1 MIKSIL
7 ENWNI
12 SCDNIVEVQED
23 VWSVDKDYFLKANKN
38 ALGI

>member
-1 MIKSIL
+1 MIKRLL

-12 SCDNIVEVQED
+12 SFDDIVEVQED

-38 ALGI
+38 SNC